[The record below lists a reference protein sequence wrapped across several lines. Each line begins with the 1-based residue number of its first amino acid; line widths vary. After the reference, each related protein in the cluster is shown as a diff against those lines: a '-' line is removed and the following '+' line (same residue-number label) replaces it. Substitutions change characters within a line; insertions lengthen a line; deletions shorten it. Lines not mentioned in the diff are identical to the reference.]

1 MNETVI
7 NITFILY
14 FVHSI
19 TTSKMPV
26 IDKLE
31 WFDNIAAMEI
41 SSLSLFDDVL
51 FTYIKYHICPK
62 NRKNVQ

>member
-1 MNETVI
+1 
-7 NITFILY
+7 
-14 FVHSI
+14 
-19 TTSKMPV
+19 MPV

-41 SSLSLFDDVL
+41 SSLFDDVLL